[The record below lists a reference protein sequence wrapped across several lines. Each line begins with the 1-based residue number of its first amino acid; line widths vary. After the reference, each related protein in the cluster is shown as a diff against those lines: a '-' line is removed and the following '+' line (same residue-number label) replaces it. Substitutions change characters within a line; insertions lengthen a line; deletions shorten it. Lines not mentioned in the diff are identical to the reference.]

1 MVEKKDDP
9 EEVEFDDDF
18 DDYED
23 LGWSFNY
30 FFVCIL
36 LPTFNGLINGYSW
49 SGLSLHYVEMGW
61 PLTNVGWP
69 CMIGFALRLV
79 FQQVQMR
86 AGFWVS
92 VPLAIFHLGTAIVG
106 MIYTTEEWPV
116 ALEIAVMQA
125 LDPSI
130 TVEGIAFDVFG
141 LSEEQARQASSTVLA
156 VFTIAIASAVTIGG
170 IIYDGFGWKG
180 MSVFHVICQSGML
193 LLFATQPVVW
203 RSFREFFFKARSK
216 DEEESHTEAALPVVP
231 TEPSGSTQDDLQ
243 LEDIDEYDLP
253 GAVKNEALVQF
264 YNPKRRKISSNRGT
278 KASVVVVGRKSQDS
292 QGSSHDSS
300 GSRPRAKTEDSVGSA
315 RKSHD
320 SGESSGRK
328 TQDSQGSH
336 GRRTLDAQG
345 SHGEGTRAS
354 RASIATRRTQMTM
367 GTRVTGMTRGT
378 VLTGKSART
387 IRTALTAR
395 SQMTRGTS
403 KTQGTVLSRMTAL
416 TSFKDSD
423 DFQYHFGAHS
433 ALRPAIARRAGG
445 PAEVEEDD
453 NVEDE
458 PKPKGIP
465 KDIRTPSFLIV
476 LCCFNNTAVYVLEF
490 ATFAIFFKEFHGW
503 EAATWASLAQTS
515 GDLVAAVM
523 MKVLRNN
530 VDEAENVGWLR
541 RITMQ
546 PYNLACL
553 LFCWTLCNLGMIS
566 PLLPVAVT
574 AQIIMGTVFVYTMK
588 MSTDLNLFYSMG
600 DTAVFLKLQVNCKNA
615 EAIGGCIFSFLG
627 PFLFEHVSAFFPFMV
642 STFLSALIFIVF
654 SAGFCQRL
662 GCEEIESAE
671 SKRSRRLGL
680 RRVSHW
686 SVVSRKNTVVLPN
699 EQDDAEEEDDS

>member
-1 MVEKKDDP
+1 
-9 EEVEFDDDF
+9 
-18 DDYED
+18 
-23 LGWSFNY
+23 
-30 FFVCIL
+30 
-36 LPTFNGLINGYSW
+36 
-49 SGLSLHYVEMGW
+49 
-61 PLTNVGWP
+61 
-69 CMIGFALRLV
+69 
-79 FQQVQMR
+79 
-86 AGFWVS
+86 
-92 VPLAIFHLGTAIVG
+92 
-106 MIYTTEEWPV
+106 
-116 ALEIAVMQA
+116 MQA

-180 MSVFHVICQSGML
+180 MSVFHVICQSG
-193 LLFATQPVVW
+193 
-203 RSFREFFFKARSK
+203 
-216 DEEESHTEAALPVVP
+216 
-231 TEPSGSTQDDLQ
+231 
-243 LEDIDEYDLP
+243 I
-253 GAVKNEALVQF
+253 
-264 YNPKRRKISSNRGT
+264 
-278 KASVVVVGRKSQDS
+278 
-292 QGSSHDSS
+292 
-300 GSRPRAKTEDSVGSA
+300 
-315 RKSHD
+315 
-320 SGESSGRK
+320 
-328 TQDSQGSH
+328 
-336 GRRTLDAQG
+336 
-345 SHGEGTRAS
+345 
-354 RASIATRRTQMTM
+354 
-367 GTRVTGMTRGT
+367 
-378 VLTGKSART
+378 
-387 IRTALTAR
+387 
-395 SQMTRGTS
+395 
-403 KTQGTVLSRMTAL
+403 
-416 TSFKDSD
+416 
-423 DFQYHFGAHS
+423 

-476 LCCFNNTAVYVLEF
+476 LCCFNNTA
-490 ATFAIFFKEFHGW
+490 
-503 EAATWASLAQTS
+503 AATWASLAQTS